1 MLKFQEYAVIPECRD
16 RSYAD
21 KEYTSSREEKIWD
34 PKVNVEEWY
43 YGYSLVARSVLTLR
57 QQFEGI
63 PNADALENSCGGF
76 AEQHVSHVL
85 HESNYVVHNA
95 LMTIATT
102 NVPQKFID
110 KWKPEEMVS
119 IIQLILYRVSNN

>member
-1 MLKFQEYAVIPECRD
+1 MQEYAVIPECQD
-16 RSYAD
+16 RSYAN
-21 KEYTSSREEKIWD
+21 KEYTTSREEKIWD
-34 PKVNVEEWY
+34 PEVDVEEWY
-43 YGYSLVARSVLTLR
+43 RGYSLAARDLLTLR

-63 PNADALENSCGGF
+63 PNADAVENSCRGF
-76 AEQHVSHVL
+76 AEQHVSRVL
-85 HESNYVVHNA
+85 HESNYLAHNA